1 MALALAQTDL
11 PPPPRSPRYLT
22 LDHWRGV
29 ACLLVVLFHSS
40 GVAFLS
46 MEAQGTAPQQ
56 EGLAGLALSITRIG
70 WIGVPFFFVISGYAI
85 SATADSSRRGRGGP
99 IGYFRRR
106 IRRIYPPFWA
116 MIVLQLLIVAAVDV
130 FLFRGLLTS
139 SIAPIE
145 RPWRFDLQQ
154 WFGNLTLT
162 ESWLYHLPFITS
174 PRDYIIGQSWT
185 LCYEEQFY
193 LVAGAALIFAA
204 RRFFTFAA
212 VVTIGVI
219 VLLELA
225 PYAGLRFNGF
235 FFDGYW
241 IAFAMGVL
249 VFWQINYGTSTTA
262 YATWGLLAAGLIYA
276 VTIGPRQG
284 EMERDLA
291 AAAIFGMILFGL
303 HRWDRRMAAWPALRP
318 LKLAGVICY
327 SLYLSHAV
335 IVRTIST
342 GMYAVGFRDP
352 LQTVVIVLPICMV
365 AAIAVGWAFHRAV
378 ERHFLNPSS
387 GPSPSGLASPEPAR
401 PVLQPDGVR
410 VAGS

>member
-1 MALALAQTDL
+1 MASVPLDLA
-11 PPPPRSPRYLT
+11 PPRSPRYLT
-22 LDHWRGV
+22 LDHWRGI

-56 EGLAGLALSITRIG
+56 AGLAGLALSITRIG

-99 IGYFRRR
+99 VGYFKRRF
-106 IRRIYPPFWA
+106 RRIYPPFWA
-116 MIVLQLLIVAAVDV
+116 MLVLQVVIVWAVDV

-154 WFGNLTLT
+154 WFGNITLT
-162 ESWLYHLPFITS
+162 ESWLYHLPAVTS

-193 LVAGAALIFAA
+193 FVAGMALVFAA
-204 RRFFTFAA
+204 RRFFAFAA
-212 VVTIGVI
+212 AVTIGVI
-219 VLLELA
+219 LLLEVA
-225 PYAGLRFNGF
+225 QFAGIRFNGF

-241 IAFAMGVL
+241 IAFAFGIL
-249 VFWQINYGTSTTA
+249 VYWQINYGTRTTA
-262 YATWGLLAAGLIYA
+262 YATWGLLVAGLIYA

-291 AAAIFGMILFGL
+291 AAAIFGGILFGL
-303 HRWDRRMAAWPALRP
+303 HRWDARMAAWPALRP

-335 IVRTIST
+335 IVRTISA
-342 GMYAVGFRDP
+342 GMYGLGFTDP
-352 LQTVVIVLPICMV
+352 VQTLLIVLPICMV
-365 AAIAVGWAFHRAV
+365 AAIAVGTAFWYAV
-378 ERHFLNPSS
+378 ERHFLNRSS
-387 GPSPSGLASPEPAR
+387 GPSPSGMASAQPAP
-401 PVLQPDGVR
+401 PVLRPDGVR
-410 VAGS
+410 VPS

>member
-1 MALALAQTDL
+1 MVMAPAPSEL
-11 PPPPRSPRYLT
+11 PPPPRTPRYIT
-22 LDHWRGV
+22 LDHWRGI

-46 MEAQGTAPQQ
+46 MEASGTQPQQ
-56 EGLAGLALSITRIG
+56 AGLSGLALSITRIG

-99 IGYFRRR
+99 VGYFRRR

-130 FLFRGLLTS
+130 FLFRGLLTN

-145 RPWRFDLQQ
+145 RPWRFDLPQ
-154 WFGNLTLT
+154 WIGNLTLT
-162 ESWLYHLPFITS
+162 ESWRYHLPFSDS

-185 LCYEEQFY
+185 LAYEEQFY
-193 LVAGAALIFAA
+193 LVAGLALIFAA
-204 RRFFTFAA
+204 RRFFSVAA
-212 VVTIGVI
+212 AVTIGVI
-219 VLLELA
+219 LLLEVA
-225 PYAGLRFNGF
+225 PRAGLRFNGF

-241 IAFAMGVL
+241 IAFAMGIL
-249 VFWQINYGTSTTA
+249 IYWQINYGTRTTA
-262 YATWGLLAAGLIYA
+262 YATWGLLVAGLIYA

-284 EMERDLA
+284 ELERDLA

-303 HRWDRRMAAWPALRP
+303 HRWDARMATWPALRP
-318 LKLAGVICY
+318 LKLAGVICF

-342 GMYAVGFRDP
+342 GLYGAGLTDP
-352 LQTVVIVLPICMV
+352 TVTVLVVLPICLA
-365 AAIAVGWAFHRAV
+365 AAIAVGWAFHRLV

-387 GPSPSGLASPEPAR
+387 GPSPSGMASAQPA
-401 PVLQPDGVR
+401 PPILQPEGAVR
-410 VAGS
+410 